1 MAESNNLET
10 TLKPFYQRA
19 SVAEDRLGRL
29 EAALSEKKDSGNEEL
44 LKRVSE
50 LQSELENVK
59 SEEVAERQ
67 KATIELQQL
76 TVENEKL
83 KYRITHLVRAV
94 KEADSK
100 LASK

>member
-19 SVAEDRLGRL
+19 SEAEDRLARL

-59 SEEVAERQ
+59 SEQVAERQ

-83 KYRITHLVRAV
+83 KYRITHLIRAV
-94 KEADSK
+94 KEADTE